1 MGARLRALL
10 RRLALL
16 SRRTELDRE
25 LDEELRFHLEMDAAR
40 ARAEGAHEDAARREA
55 RLRLGHADRLREESR
70 AVFGFPRLEA
80 LARDVR
86 LAARRLRRAPGFTAA
101 AVATLALGI
110 SATTALFAIVD
121 AVLLRALPYPAAERL
136 VAIVEMDGGRRS
148 SVAPANVA
156 DYRTGAIESL
166 AAWHFV
172 EADLSE
178 GGRPESLVGHA
189 VGADFF
195 GVLGKGP
202 VHGRAFLPEE
212 DREGGPRV
220 VILSDGLWRS
230 RFAADPAI
238 VGRSIRL
245 DRQPTHVV
253 GVMPPDFVA
262 PGGMAGRPIS
272 LLLPAAFPAEL
283 LSNRGDHETNLVA
296 RLRPGASVEQARAE
310 LGAVSERLAREFPD
324 TNREVRAEVVP
335 LDRDL
340 TRSVRGSMLLLFG
353 AVLAVLAIACLNVAN
368 LQVVRALGRGRE
380 LAIAGALGAG
390 RARLA
395 AGLVIESLLLALLGG
410 ASGVGLAR
418 VLLDGLKAL
427 APAGTPR
434 LDSAALDWRVLAVAL
449 AVTLATGVAF
459 GLLPALTATRSRPFA
474 FLAGGREPSSRAVLR
489 WRGTLVSA
497 QVALALALLVAAG
510 LLVRSMARLHSVP
523 LGFETGRVV
532 AARVMLPPAHYPD
545 AARRLAFFE
554 ELERRLAARPGVEA
568 VAFANALPL
577 RGGWSTGVEIEG
589 RPARRRAGSGRR
601 VLDDADAQA
610 VSPGYFHALG
620 IPHLAGRGF
629 EPGDR
634 EGAPCVALVNQDFV
648 RLYSPERG
656 VLGRRFRRGD
666 QAPWIEVVGI
676 VGSLRR
682 QGPDAELTP
691 QIYLP
696 AAQIGLYPVRL
707 ADVALRGAGGA
718 EALAALLRA
727 EVTALD
733 PEQPLSRVMSLDE
746 ALERGT
752 SARRFGL
759 ALFSGFAL
767 VALALTL
774 VGIYG
779 VAAYAVSQ
787 RTAELGVRIALGAGR
802 ERILGLVARDVL
814 AQLGVG
820 IAIGAGLAV
829 AGARALGG
837 LLFEV
842 TPNDPGTFAL
852 IAPLVALAG
861 MLAALGPALRATRV
875 DPVTALRW
883 E

>member
-1 MGARLRALL
+1 
-10 RRLALL
+10 
-16 SRRTELDRE
+16 
-25 LDEELRFHLEMDAAR
+25 
-40 ARAEGAHEDAARREA
+40 
-55 RLRLGHADRLREESR
+55 
-70 AVFGFPRLEA
+70 
-80 LARDVR
+80 
-86 LAARRLRRAPGFTAA
+86 
-101 AVATLALGI
+101 
-110 SATTALFAIVD
+110 
-121 AVLLRALPYPAAERL
+121 
-136 VAIVEMDGGRRS
+136 
-148 SVAPANVA
+148 
-156 DYRTGAIESL
+156 
-166 AAWHFV
+166 
-172 EADLSE
+172 
-178 GGRPESLVGHA
+178 
-189 VGADFF
+189 
-195 GVLGKGP
+195 
-202 VHGRAFLPEE
+202 
-212 DREGGPRV
+212 
-220 VILSDGLWRS
+220 
-230 RFAADPAI
+230 
-238 VGRSIRL
+238 
-245 DRQPTHVV
+245 
-253 GVMPPDFVA
+253 
-262 PGGMAGRPIS
+262 
-272 LLLPAAFPAEL
+272 
-283 LSNRGDHETNLVA
+283 
-296 RLRPGASVEQARAE
+296 
-310 LGAVSERLAREFPD
+310 
-324 TNREVRAEVVP
+324 
-335 LDRDL
+335 
-340 TRSVRGSMLLLFG
+340 
-353 AVLAVLAIACLNVAN
+353 
-368 LQVVRALGRGRE
+368 
-380 LAIAGALGAG
+380 
-390 RARLA
+390 
-395 AGLVIESLLLALLGG
+395 
-410 ASGVGLAR
+410 
-418 VLLDGLKAL
+418 
-427 APAGTPR
+427 
-434 LDSAALDWRVLAVAL
+434 
-449 AVTLATGVAF
+449 
-459 GLLPALTATRSRPFA
+459 
-474 FLAGGREPSSRAVLR
+474 
-489 WRGTLVSA
+489 
-497 QVALALALLVAAG
+497 
-510 LLVRSMARLHSVP
+510 
-523 LGFETGRVV
+523 
-532 AARVMLPPAHYPD
+532 
-545 AARRLAFFE
+545 
-554 ELERRLAARPGVEA
+554 
-568 VAFANALPL
+568 
-577 RGGWSTGVEIEG
+577 
-589 RPARRRAGSGRR
+589 
-601 VLDDADAQA
+601 